1 MIRRPL
7 LVALLAGAII
17 AGGGTAA
24 AETNS
29 SQLIDASPGVNAVV
43 VRPPED
49 VALSFRAPL
58 GDLTVRIIKDGTVI
72 SDSPAVVEEG
82 LAIAS
87 VETDG
92 DGSYLV
98 DWKGTDIDGAPVA
111 GAYVFIVDPRGTG
124 SIAVEREIAGAGGA
138 LGGLRVLAAALAA
151 VAVVTL
157 LVHTFVWMQRP
168 QSEGPPFAVGIAAA
182 VTAVGALAA
191 GATYGVP
198 SDGSPADVFD
208 PSVLRYAAGSS
219 PGRAWLAAMLVMG
232 VMPLLLALAR
242 TLQTRWIPMSVA
254 LAGVLSAAWVSTG
267 LGWLLRLPWFLM
279 AAGLAVAVVFWIS
292 SSQGRLA
299 VVAVAVVAGIAVVV
313 PSVVMSRGAG
323 DSSAVQAGDLLI
335 EASLDPARSG
345 VNELHIYGFD
355 VSGRGSSLGPTS
367 VVAHHDALDVGPLDL
382 PVLRA
387 GPNHFLSYHAI
398 LPLTG
403 DWTLRI
409 DSETSDGGSEEA
421 LTEMELR

>member
-7 LVALLAGAII
+7 LVAVVAGAIV
-17 AGGGTAA
+17 AGGGIAA
-24 AETNS
+24 AATPS
-29 SQLIDASPGVNAVV
+29 GQLIDASPGVNAVV

-49 VALSFRAPL
+49 IALSFRTSL
-58 GDLTVRIIKDGTVI
+58 KDLTVRIIKD
-72 SDSPAVVEEG
+72 DAVVSESAAAIEGG

-98 DWKGTDIDGAPVA
+98 DWKGTDVNGGPVA
-111 GAYVFIVDPRGTG
+111 GAYIFIVDPRGIG
-124 SIAVEREIAGAGGA
+124 SIAVEREITGAGGA
-138 LGGLRVLAAALAA
+138 LGGLRVLAAAVAA
-151 VAVVTL
+151 VAVVAL
-157 LVHTFVWMQRP
+157 LVHTFVWMRRP
-168 QSEGPPFAVGIAAA
+168 EAERPPPSIGVAAA
-182 VTAVGALAA
+182 ATAVGALAA

-198 SDGSPADVFD
+198 SDGSPSDVLD
-208 PSVLRYAAGSS
+208 LSVLRYAAGST
-219 PGRAWLAAMLVMG
+219 PGRAWMAAMLVMG
-232 VMPLLLALAR
+232 VMPLLLVLAR
-242 TLQTRWIPMSVA
+242 TLQSRWIPIGAA
-254 LAGVLSAAWVSTG
+254 LAGVLSAAWVSVG

-279 AAGLAVAVVFWIS
+279 AAGLAVIVVFWIS
-292 SSQGRLA
+292 SSEGRLA
-299 VVAVAVVAGIAVVV
+299 VVTVAVVAGAAVVV
-313 PSVVMSRGAG
+313 PSIVMSRGAG

-355 VSGRGSSLGPTS
+355 VSGRSSSLGPTD
-367 VVAHHDALDVGPLDL
+367 VVAYHDVLDVGPLDL

-398 LPLTG
+398 LPLGG

-409 DSETSDGGSEEA
+409 DSETSDGESEEA
-421 LTEMELR
+421 IMEMELR